1 MNAITQKALDNLVAL
16 LSNRPETSLI
26 QPASPDYEEARLIYN
41 RMHDY
46 YPGLIVRTLNIDDLR
61 TVMTF
66 AFQHDIVLAIR
77 GGGHHIAGFGTC
89 HNGIVIDFSPFK
101 TIHVDTEKHIA
112 SVSPG
117 VCLSDIDSVLSRF
130 GYIVP
135 TGTVSK
141 TGLAGLT
148 LGGGIG
154 WLIGQ
159 YGLTCDQLCGAD
171 VLLADGRLVKAE
183 DPEHAELLWGLR
195 GGGGN
200 FGIVTTFR
208 YHLNP
213 LPKTVCG
220 MGLVAWEHAVQVM
233 HDLIQYLSTSCPRSL
248 TVAPVFIKDNDG
260 HPKLRIDF
268 CCANGCDEDIAQLLS
283 LSTFIT
289 WSHVKEWVFSEWQK
303 EFDEAF
309 LPPMRGYWKASYLQT
324 ITYEMIESLCH
335 SFDNSPIAN
344 CSILFEHLHG
354 AFKAYDQA
362 TSAFPL
368 RQSNFGILLSIR
380 WENIADDQRNINWIK
395 ESFEAIDPK
404 ETSGTYLNYT
414 SADDQRAI
422 TTLLSNSSARIARI
436 KSHYDPLNH
445 FKRNHNVKPS

>member
-1 MNAITQKALDNLVAL
+1 MNAITQEALNNLVQL
-16 LSNRPETSLI
+16 LSNRPGTKLI
-26 QPASPDYEEARLIYN
+26 QSTSPEYEEARLIYN

-46 YPGLIVRTLNIDDLR
+46 YPALIVRTLNIDDLR
-61 TVMTF
+61 TIMAF
-66 AFQHDIVLAIR
+66 AFKHHIVLAIR
-77 GGGHHIAGFGTC
+77 GGGHHIGGFGTC
-89 HNGIVIDFSPFK
+89 HHGIVIDFSVFK
-101 TIHVDTEKHIA
+101 AIHVDTQKQIA

-117 VCLSDIDSVLSRF
+117 VCLGDIDNVLSNL
-130 GYIVP
+130 GYVLP

-183 DPEHAELLWGLR
+183 DPEHVDLLWGLR

-200 FGIVTTFR
+200 FGVVTTFR

-213 LPKTVCG
+213 LPKTICG
-220 MGLVAWEHAVQVM
+220 MGIVAWEHAADVM
-233 HDLIQYLSTSCPRSL
+233 NHLIQYLSTLCPRSL
-248 TVAPVFIKDNDG
+248 TVAPVFIKDNDNN
-260 HPKLRIDF
+260 PKLRIDF
-268 CCANGCDEDIAQLLS
+268 CCANGCDDDIAALLS
-283 LSTFIT
+283 LSSFIS

-309 LPPMRGYWKASYLQT
+309 LPPMRGYWKAAYLQT
-324 ITYEMIESLCH
+324 ITFDIIASLCH
-335 SFDNSPIAN
+335 SFENSPIAH

-354 AFKAYDQA
+354 AFKEYNQS

-368 RQSNFGILLSIR
+368 RQANFGILLSIR
-380 WENIADDQRNINWIK
+380 WEDENCDKANINWIK
-395 ESFEAIDPK
+395 DTFQSIDPRG
-404 ETSGTYLNYT
+404 TSDTYLNYT

-422 TTLLSNSSARIARI
+422 TTLLSNASERIAHV
-436 KSHYDPLNH
+436 KSHYDPLNY
-445 FKRNHNVKPS
+445 FQRNHNVKPS